1 MHLHYRQYGSG
12 PVLILLHGLF
22 GSLNNWHSHALA
34 FAGRFTVFA
43 VDQRN
48 HGASPHD
55 PVSSYP
61 AMAEDLREFMDV
73 HGIDEAFLLGHS
85 MGGKTVMQFAGKYP
99 ERARGLVVVD
109 IAPRRYPPRHEE
121 ILNAL
126 MSVDPRDFATRE
138 EIDRAMASIIQ
149 KQAVRR
155 FLTTNLV
162 RDAEGRFAWRMNVPV
177 LIASYEQLGAEIG
190 LPVSFSGPALFMRGE
205 YSSFL
210 LPEDEEDIRGL
221 FPAAE
226 FVTIPGAGHWVPADS
241 PGAFQESVFA
251 FLEDVQRRD
260 PPGRPLRGV
269 L

>member
-48 HGASPHD
+48 HGASSHD

-61 AMAEDLREFMDV
+61 AMAEDLREFMDL

-99 ERARGLVVVD
+99 ERARALVVVD
-109 IAPRRYPPRHEE
+109 IAPRKYPPRHEE

-126 MSVDPRDFATRE
+126 MAVDPRDFATRE
-138 EIDRAMASIIQ
+138 EIDHAMAPIIQ

-155 FLTTNLV
+155 FLATNLV

-177 LIASYEQLGAEIG
+177 LIASY
-190 LPVSFSGPALFMRGE
+190 
-205 YSSFL
+205 
-210 LPEDEEDIRGL
+210 
-221 FPAAE
+221 
-226 FVTIPGAGHWVPADS
+226 
-241 PGAFQESVFA
+241 
-251 FLEDVQRRD
+251 
-260 PPGRPLRGV
+260 
-269 L
+269 

>member
-22 GSLNNWHSHALA
+22 GSLNNWHTHALA
-34 FAGRFTVFA
+34 FAERFTVFA

-55 PVSSYP
+55 PVSSYA

-73 HGIDEAFLLGHS
+73 HGIGEAFLLGHS
-85 MGGKTVMQFAGKYP
+85 MGGKTVMQFVGMYP
-99 ERARGLVVVD
+99 MMARALVVVD

-126 MSVDPRDFATRE
+126 ISVDPRDCATRE
-138 EIDRAMASIIQ
+138 EIDRAMAPIIENP
-149 KQAVRR
+149 AARR

-190 LPVSFSGPALFMRGE
+190 LPVPYPGSALFMRGE
-205 YSSFL
+205 FSSFL
-210 LPEDEEDIRGL
+210 LPEDEEEVRRL
-221 FPAAE
+221 FPAAG

-241 PGAFQESVFA
+241 PRLFQENVFA
-251 FLEDVQRRD
+251 FLEEVQGRD
-260 PPGRPLRGV
+260 PATGASV
-269 L
+269 